1 MVHNTNGVCT
11 LNDPSSETSQVAMNA
26 RMVNRVKPGQN
37 VAVYRIGSGEDSRF
51 LAAANDPG
59 GLHSEEIL
67 DNYLDA
73 SGISPDDVTEIYSER
88 VPCST
93 DPHNCSA
100 RMGRYGNAD
109 VSWTLNPDGINN
121 GAKNAGAIA
130 RVMGSYRGVPPGL
143 PEFEWIG

>member
-1 MVHNTNGVCT
+1 
-11 LNDPSSETSQVAMNA
+11 MNA

-37 VAVYRIGSGEDSRF
+37 VAVYRIGSGGDSRF

-73 SGISPDDVTEIYSER
+73 NGISPDDVTEIYSER
-88 VPCST
+88 VPCTT

-109 VSWTLNPDGINN
+109 ISWTLNPDGINN

-130 RVMGSYRGVPPGL
+130 RAMGSYRGAPPGL
-143 PEFEWIG
+143 PGFEWIG

>member
-1 MVHNTNGVCT
+1 
-11 LNDPSSETSQVAMNA
+11 
-26 RMVNRVKPGQN
+26 MVNRVKPGRN

-51 LAAANDPG
+51 LVAANDPG
-59 GLHSEEIL
+59 GLHSKEIL

-130 RVMGSYRGVPPGL
+130 RGMGSYRGAPPGL